1 MAIQDLGDALGDS
14 ERRVELEMLA
24 AVELIGKRD
33 EIGVLLRAYGREDDF
48 VKERI
53 TEVVRVI
60 RKRERIRRN
69 SRIFRMLSDQQLRA
83 LDEIMPRPALRVR
96 RRPT

>member
-1 MAIQDLGDALGDS
+1 
-14 ERRVELEMLA
+14 MLA

-48 VKERI
+48 VQERI
-53 TEVVRVI
+53 AEVVLVI

-69 SRIFRMLSDQQLRA
+69 NRIFRTLSDEQLRA
-83 LDEIMPRPALRVR
+83 LEQIMPRPALRNR
-96 RRPT
+96 RGRT